1 LQAKLLEPYDDR
13 AVAGGQ
19 TLNRAVS
26 RRDCVEPGA
35 SPAYFNHQTN
45 TGFTRDTS
53 DFCRAIALV
62 TFETSIVAHPAYQ
75 IISKRDDVT
84 DASTFLGRCR
94 SNGAVACE
102 SVGDQRASLVSSGG
116 EAAKPDD
123 VPDTIRPQITLDA
136 DLKALRAVLYWLE
149 SGTPYGFVDALI
161 IQPLGSVS
169 GRAVEDPSL
178 RTTLS
183 LRALWRRSTS

>member
-1 LQAKLLEPYDDR
+1 MWIGRSAITEP
-13 AVAGGQ
+13 
-19 TLNRAVS
+19 
-26 RRDCVEPGA
+26 
-35 SPAYFNHQTN
+35 
-45 TGFTRDTS
+45 
-53 DFCRAIALV
+53 
-62 TFETSIVAHPAYQ
+62 
-75 IISKRDDVT
+75 
-84 DASTFLGRCR
+84 
-94 SNGAVACE
+94 
-102 SVGDQRASLVSSGG
+102 VSSGG

-123 VPDTIRPQITLDA
+123 VPDTIRLQITLDA

-149 SGTPYGFVDALI
+149 SGTPYVFVDALT